1 MGNGWEAM
9 AEPNDITAVRIEH
22 RRGRVFKRRP
32 LLFYGGRCSWVGAV
46 GPRILCRPGLLCRA
60 GALLFYGAV
69 GMLRRE
75 SGALLALLIVPGSIG
90 EGRPHRLFYTIHAP
104 VQN

>member
-1 MGNGWEAM
+1 MHAEGRPPALLLYYPQTDYCWEAM

-32 LLFYGGRCSWVGAV
+32 LLFYGPARAGAVGLGYSYPSRV

-60 GALLFYGAV
+60 GALPPF
-69 GMLRRE
+69 
-75 SGALLALLIVPGSIG
+75 P
-90 EGRPHRLFYTIHAP
+90 
-104 VQN
+104 